1 MYNNNP
7 QHNMVPQPGYNHQNI
22 IPNSN
27 TNPNLINTN
36 PNFIKN
42 SQQVQQIINPQI
54 QPYRPPVQPSFN

>member
-7 QHNMVPQPGYNHQNI
+7 QHNMVPQPGYIQQNI

-27 TNPNLINTN
+27 TNTNPN

-42 SQQVQQIINPQI
+42 PQQAQQIINPQI
-54 QPYRPPVQPSFN
+54 QPYRQPVQPSFN